1 MGAWFFGI
9 PRIWARSGVRRRRCA
24 PPHPPAR
31 PRMVRAALLV
41 TQGIIAL
48 HVAAEKHR
56 RQMWTGRWWPGR
68 ESVYRHCQTNLLA
81 LVAQARDP
89 ARARLEVRRA
99 VLPSGIRLTTWITV
113 GVRRDPTTTP
123 LIERG
128 PPGFSSAGSAAR
140 HLPAYEH
147 VYQRRQHPHLSA
159 ACAQDLPATTAE
171 AGQTATPSFSP
182 PVITSASPPTFKSP
196 SSSPSL

>member
-1 MGAWFFGI
+1 MPGD
-9 PRIWARSGVRRRRCA
+9 SVA
-24 PPHPPAR
+24 PPPRRAR
-31 PRMVRAALLV
+31 GAACGELEL
-41 TQGIIAL
+41 TSRSTSSRPHLAGGTL
-48 HVAAEKHR
+48 
-56 RQMWTGRWWPGR
+56 
-68 ESVYRHCQTNLLA
+68 SVYRHCQTNLLA

-171 AGQTATPSFSP
+171 AGQTAMPSPSP
-182 PVITSASPPTFKSP
+182 PVITSISPPTFKSP
-196 SSSPSL
+196 SSSPSQ